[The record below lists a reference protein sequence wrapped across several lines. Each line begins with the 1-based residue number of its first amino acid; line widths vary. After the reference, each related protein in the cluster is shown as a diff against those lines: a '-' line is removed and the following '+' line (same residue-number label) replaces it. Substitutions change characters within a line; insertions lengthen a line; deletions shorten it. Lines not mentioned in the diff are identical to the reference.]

1 MSTQPAAIEIT
12 DLAKEYPPKQVLRG
26 VNVRVPYGTT
36 LCLLGPNGAGKT
48 TTVEILQGLRR
59 ASRGTVRVLGED
71 PAPRTNAWRAR
82 IGVVS
87 QASGDLGELTVREA
101 VELASRFFADPM
113 PVDEAVARVGLC
125 DDARSRAGKLSGGR
139 RRRLDIAL
147 AVVGR
152 PELLFLDEPTTGFD
166 PEARR
171 GLWQLV
177 SDLKSDGTTVLLTTH
192 YLDEAEVLADDVA
205 ILLDGRVVEQG
216 SPAALRDRAGQSS
229 TVSWLEGPTRR
240 SVETATPTAVVAD
253 LLARHRGADGEVPG
267 LQVVR
272 PSLEDHYL
280 ALITA
285 HQHPSA
291 PETARR
297 PS

>member
-59 ASRGTVRVLGED
+59 ASGGTVRVLGED

-125 DDARSRAGKLSGGR
+125 DDARSRAGARAHSAGR
-139 RRRLDIAL
+139 PRRLGTDHLVVLHMGERRPDARPGKVFLSHVQPLSKRPGNSEPFSMTAVPQSPGRPSRARRDML
-147 AVVGR
+147 AVAVGYPR
-152 PELLFLDEPTTGFD
+152 IPGLPA
-166 PEARR
+166 PARM
-171 GLWQLV
+171 
-177 SDLKSDGTTVLLTTH
+177 D
-192 YLDEAEVLADDVA
+192 
-205 ILLDGRVVEQG
+205 
-216 SPAALRDRAGQSS
+216 
-229 TVSWLEGPTRR
+229 
-240 SVETATPTAVVAD
+240 ETASLNLPACIRRT
-253 LLARHRGADGEVPG
+253 RGYVHSRCSSG
-267 LQVVR
+267 
-272 PSLEDHYL
+272 SLVEM
-280 ALITA
+280 AG
-285 HQHPSA
+285 S
-291 PETARR
+291 
-297 PS
+297 